1 MKIVI
6 LIGLAVWLGYEF
18 ITSKPI
24 PTEYLNCNIG
34 GLGAG
39 KTFLA
44 VRGVI
49 QRYHKKLWSYYWS
62 IWRHPLRKEKQK
74 VKPTVYS
81 NIPLIL
87 DRFTMAKVLKKEHIF
102 MEELLPQNSD
112 VLFDEIGQACD
123 QFKYDIPAVK
133 HNVQTFVRFL
143 RQFVG
148 GMLFST
154 EQSSDFIAKPIR
166 ARFSKIVEVKHFHR
180 VLGFLPFCKVYW
192 RAYSVTN
199 DVVNI
204 SDVKD
209 NKYNKFFFFCWYGK
223 HYHSKPY
230 APAYKEGFTHEAP
243 EKWDRKNLQTR
254 YIIDVTQPCVRDLY
268 QSSDVKV
275 KPKGKK

>member
-6 LIGLAVWLGYEF
+6 LICLAFWLGYEF

-24 PTEYLNCNIG
+24 PQEYLNCNIG

-49 QRYHKKLWSYYWS
+49 KRYHKKLWAYRFS
-62 IWRHPLRKEKQK
+62 IFRHPLRREKWK
-74 VKPTVYS
+74 PRPTVYS
-81 NIPLIL
+81 NIPLKL
-87 DRFTMAKVLKKEHIF
+87 DRWHMANVLKKEHIF
-102 MEELLPQNSD
+102 IEELLPENSD

-209 NKYNKFFFFCWYGK
+209 TKYNKYFFFCWYGK

-230 APAYKEGFTHEAP
+230 QPAYKEGFTHEAP
-243 EKWDRKNLQTR
+243 LKWDRKNLQTR
-254 YIIDVTQPCVRDLY
+254 YIIDVTQPCYRDLY
-268 QSSDVKV
+268 QDISVKV
-275 KPKGKK
+275 PPKGRK

>member
-6 LIGLAVWLGYEF
+6 LICLAFWLGYEF

-24 PTEYLNCNIG
+24 PQEYLNCNIG

-49 QRYHKKLWSYYWS
+49 KRYHKKLWAYRFS
-62 IWRHPLRKEKQK
+62 IFRHPLRREKWK
-74 VKPTVYS
+74 PRPTVYS
-81 NIPLIL
+81 NIPLKL
-87 DRFTMAKVLKKEHIF
+87 DRWHMANVLKKEHIF
-102 MEELLPQNSD
+102 IEELLPENSD

-209 NKYNKFFFFCWYGK
+209 TKYNKYFFFCWYGK
-223 HYHSKPY
+223 YYHSKPY
-230 APAYKEGFTHEAP
+230 QPAYKEGFTHEAP
-243 EKWDRKNLQTR
+243 LKWDRKNLQTR
-254 YIIDVTQPCVRDLY
+254 YIIDVTQPCYRDLY
-268 QSSDVKV
+268 QDISVKV
-275 KPKGKK
+275 PPKGRK

>member
-1 MKIVI
+1 MRIVI
-6 LIGLAVWLGYEF
+6 LIGLAIWLGYEL

-24 PTEYLNCNIG
+24 PQEYLNCNIG

-49 QRYHKKLWSYYWS
+49 QRYHKKLWAYRFS
-62 IWRHPLRKEKQK
+62 IYFHPLRREKWK
-74 VKPTVYS
+74 ARPEVFS

-87 DRFTMAKVLKKEHIF
+87 DRFHMAKVLKKEHLF

-112 VLFDEIGQACD
+112 ILFDEIGQACN
-123 QFKYDIPAVK
+123 QFMYDIPAVRN
-133 HNVQTFVRFL
+133 NVQSFVRFL

-192 RAYSVTN
+192 RAYTVTN
-199 DVVNI
+199 DVVNV
-204 SDVKD
+204 SDVKE
-209 NKYNKFFFFCWYGK
+209 NKYNKFFFFSWYGK

-243 EKWDRKNLQTR
+243 LKWDRKNLQTR
-254 YIIDVTQPCVRDLY
+254 YIIDVTQPCYRDLY
-268 QSSDVKV
+268 QDVSVKV
-275 KPKGKK
+275 KPKGRK

>member
-6 LIGLAVWLGYEF
+6 LIGLAIWLGYEF
-18 ITSKPI
+18 LTSKPI
-24 PTEYLNCNIG
+24 PQEYLNCNIG

-49 QRYHKKLWSYYWS
+49 QRYHKKMWSYYWS
-62 IWRHPLRKEKQK
+62 IYCHPLRKEKQK

-102 MEELLPQNSD
+102 MEEMLPQNSD

-192 RAYSVTN
+192 RAYSVLN
-199 DVVNI
+199 
-204 SDVKD
+204 
-209 NKYNKFFFFCWYGK
+209 
-223 HYHSKPY
+223 
-230 APAYKEGFTHEAP
+230 
-243 EKWDRKNLQTR
+243 NLSL
-254 YIIDVTQPCVRDLY
+254 IHI
-268 QSSDVKV
+268 
-275 KPKGKK
+275 

>member
-6 LIGLAVWLGYEF
+6 LIGLAIWLGYELL
-18 ITSKPI
+18 TSKPI
-24 PTEYLNCNIG
+24 PQEYLNCNIG

-49 QRYHKKLWSYYWS
+49 KRYHKKLWSYYLS
-62 IWRHPLRKEKQK
+62 IYHHPLRREKWK
-74 VKPTVYS
+74 VRPTVYS
-81 NIPLIL
+81 NIPLKL
-87 DRFTMAKVLKKEHIF
+87 GCWRMAEVLKKEHIF
-102 MEELLPQNSD
+102 IEELLPQNSD

-180 VLGFLPFCKVYW
+180 VLGILPFCKVYW

-209 NKYNKFFFFCWYGK
+209 TKYNKYFFFCGYGK

-243 EKWDRKNLQTR
+243 LKWDRKNLQTR
-254 YIIDVTQPCVRDLY
+254 YIIDVTQPCTRDLY
-268 QSSDVKV
+268 QDISVKA

>member
-1 MKIVI
+1 MKIII
-6 LIGLAVWLGYEF
+6 LLALAFWLGYEF

-24 PTEYLNCNIG
+24 PQEYLNCNIG

-49 QRYHKKLWSYYWS
+49 KRYHKKLWAYRFS
-62 IWRHPLRKEKQK
+62 IFRHPLRREKWK
-74 VKPTVYS
+74 ARPEVFS

-87 DRFTMAKVLKKEHIF
+87 DRFHMAKVLKKEHIF
-102 MEELLPQNSD
+102 IEELLPQNSD
-112 VLFDEIGQACD
+112 ILFDEVGQVCD

-154 EQSSDFIAKPIR
+154 EQASDFVAKPIR
-166 ARFSKIVEVKHFHR
+166 GRFTKIVEVKHFHR

-199 DVVNI
+199 DVVNT

-209 NKYNKFFFFCWYGK
+209 SKYNKYFFLCGYGK

-243 EKWDRKNLQTR
+243 LKWDRKNLQTR
-254 YIIDVTQPCVRDLY
+254 YIIDVTQPCYRDLY
-268 QSSDVKV
+268 QDISVKV
-275 KPKGKK
+275 LLKGKK